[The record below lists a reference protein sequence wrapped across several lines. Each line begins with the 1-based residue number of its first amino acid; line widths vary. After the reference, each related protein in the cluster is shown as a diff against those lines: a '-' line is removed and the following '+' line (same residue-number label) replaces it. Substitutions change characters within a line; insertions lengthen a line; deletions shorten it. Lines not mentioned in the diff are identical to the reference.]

1 MYRIIANEADF
12 LVISKS
18 PKVHFHSQD
27 GTAGV
32 VAQVEQDLGIKLFAV
47 HRLDTPTSGLLILAK
62 SAVAAK
68 QFTELFTAHK
78 VQKYYLALAKGKPKK
93 KQGWVIGDMAKSRR
107 SMFKL
112 LRTKD
117 NPAITQFFSQSV
129 DEGLRLYL
137 LKPHSGKTHQLRV
150 ALASLGVPILGDE
163 LYGGESADR
172 CYLHAYSLYFRYY
185 DAENGWQDYAYQDR
199 SLQGER
205 FSCDGVITA
214 LDAWREPD
222 TLDWPAKGN

>member
-1 MYRIIANEADF
+1 MYQIIANEADF
-12 LVISKS
+12 LVISKF

-62 SAVAAK
+62 STAAAK

-112 LRTKD
+112 LRTKE
-117 NPAITQFFSQSV
+117 NPAITQFFSVSV
-129 DEGLRLYL
+129 GDGLRLYL

-163 LYGGESADR
+163 LYGGAVADR
-172 CYLHAYSLYFRYY
+172 CYLHAYCLHFRYQ
-185 DAENGWQDYAYQDR
+185 DAVTGWRDYTYLNISQ
-199 SLQGER
+199 QGEA
-205 FSCDGVITA
+205 FQLEAVSDA
-214 LDAWREPD
+214 LALWHKPETLAWPSKE
-222 TLDWPAKGN
+222 

>member
-1 MYRIIANEADF
+1 MYQIIADEADF
-12 LVISKS
+12 LVISKF

-62 SAVAAK
+62 STAAAK

-93 KQGWVIGDMAKSRR
+93 KQGWVIGDMARSRR

-112 LRTKD
+112 LRTKE
-117 NPAITQFFSQSV
+117 NPAITQFFSVSV
-129 DEGLRLYL
+129 GDGLRLYL

-163 LYGGESADR
+163 LYGGAVADR
-172 CYLHAYSLYFRYY
+172 CYLHAYCLHFRYQ
-185 DAENGWQDYAYQDR
+185 DAVTGWRDYTYLNISQ
-199 SLQGER
+199 QGEA
-205 FSCDGVITA
+205 FQLEAVSDA
-214 LDAWREPD
+214 LALWHKPETLAWPSKE
-222 TLDWPAKGN
+222 